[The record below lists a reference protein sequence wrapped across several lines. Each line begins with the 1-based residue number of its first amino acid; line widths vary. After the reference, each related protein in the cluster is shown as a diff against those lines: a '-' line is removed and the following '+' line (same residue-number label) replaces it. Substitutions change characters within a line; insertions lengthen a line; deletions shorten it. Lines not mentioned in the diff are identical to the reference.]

1 MQPERTW
8 SEGNLDMLEQRTVFE
23 VPRYVVALVS
33 HAQAKI
39 ARVYWGSFKTAWDG
53 ATDPQI
59 EGVGWSVDTNP
70 DPKKNRTHLS
80 FERVELQWNRLNT
93 SEMSANVAWTPD
105 QWRAWFD
112 RLMVRI
118 DN

>member
-1 MQPERTW
+1 MPSQSARNGRWTICQPTSFRQRHEDKRPGRTVNSIGTHRDVYAMQPERTW

-39 ARVYWGSFKTAWDG
+39 ARVYWGSFKTAWEG

-70 DPKKNRTHLS
+70 DPKKNR
-80 FERVELQWNRLNT
+80 
-93 SEMSANVAWTPD
+93 
-105 QWRAWFD
+105 
-112 RLMVRI
+112 
-118 DN
+118 